1 LPEETKPAQQT
12 HLLAKLNF
20 QPATVGSKDPVY
32 RAPPPLSGNSSP
44 EPPLHPHILVGC
56 YWWRSHVA
64 CHNKVR
70 RCNGCTGGMVFRLE
84 GIEGCTASCRSQNVV
99 GCTARCHP
107 HNAEGYT
114 ATHIM
119 LMQAWNDMSASRVSR
134 ILLRALSLVCIVHC
148 CV

>member
-1 LPEETKPAQQT
+1 MPEETKPAQQT

-70 RCNGCTGGMVFRLE
+70 RCNGCTVGMVFRHRQLPLSE
-84 GIEGCTASCRSQNVV
+84 CCGVHCQVPSAQCRRVHCHSHNVDAGMERHERFASVPDLIARVV
-99 GCTARCHP
+99 PGVYCA
-107 HNAEGYT
+107 
-114 ATHIM
+114 
-119 LMQAWNDMSASRVSR
+119 LLRVS
-134 ILLRALSLVCIVHC
+134 V
-148 CV
+148 